1 MSDGKNQRLDRLRA
15 READLRSKIS
25 DLDLYLS
32 HLPTDSRM
40 ASEYKLEREVL
51 MARLGP
57 TLNEIEDL
65 ETAAPERHGGQDRR
79 PLSLHRR
86 GRDRLERAAR
96 HRRDT

>member
-1 MSDGKNQRLDRLRA
+1 M
-15 READLRSKIS
+15 RSKIS

-65 ETAAPERHGGQDRR
+65 ETAAPDEPGEAGLRGPSWMFTDRDGR
-79 PLSLHRR
+79 PTEPEGPDEPDEPDEPQL
-86 GRDRLERAAR
+86 
-96 HRRDT
+96 